1 MEIKESVKGRSKKQW
16 VMELVLMHSEE
27 LCAFVDAYSTVNLF
41 DGAFIFFKYAYFTVS
56 SLQCSHTLIK
66 NHGCILRGT
75 FTFNFSSS
83 LHIMC

>member
-41 DGAFIFFKYAYFTVS
+41 DGAFIFFLMVHLF
-56 SLQCSHTLIK
+56 SLSMPTLL
-66 NHGCILRGT
+66 C
-75 FTFNFSSS
+75 FFFA
-83 LHIMC
+83 M